1 MTTIGTVIIGGATY
15 DVEADCSQSRKH
27 GTPTSGIVNVSED
40 VAAKLKWQGAWK
52 QISDADGN
60 IFEVPSVHCSQ
71 MDLWIGEEQ

>member
-27 GTPTSGIVNVSED
+27 GTPSSGIVNVSED